1 MIIVKNC
8 QQLQNARSE
17 IQGTVALVTT
27 MGNLHQGH
35 LSLVEKAKQE
45 ADNVIVTIFV
55 NPLQFSA
62 NEDLDSYPRTL
73 TDDIEKLETLGVD
86 LLFTPTNDDIYPE
99 GMNSHTHVIVPSI
112 SYLYCGAN
120 RKRHF
125 LGVTT
130 IVCKLFNL
138 TRPNV
143 AIFGKKDFQ
152 QLTIIQKMV
161 TDLAMPIKII
171 GMPTFRESSGLA
183 MSSRNR
189 YLSSEEKQQAATLY
203 ETLKWA
209 EQQLKSG
216 HSNYREIESIAI
228 TKLKERHFN
237 VEYFNIC
244 QHTTLSPAT
253 DGDKKLVILCASK
266 FRKPR
271 LIDNIIVDLTP
282 SL

>member
-1 MIIVKNC
+1 MIIVKNS
-8 QQLQNARSE
+8 QQLQKARSE

-35 LSLVEKAKQE
+35 LSLVERAKQE

-73 TDDIEKLETLGVD
+73 ADDIDKLETLGTD

-99 GMNSHTHVIVPSI
+99 GMNSHTQVVVPSI

-120 RKRHF
+120 RKSHF

-143 AIFGKKDFQ
+143 AIFGNKDFQ

-161 TDLAMPIKII
+161 TDLAMPINII

-216 HSNYREIESIAI
+216 DSNYREIESIAI
-228 TKLKERHFN
+228 TKLKEQHFD
-237 VEYFNIC
+237 VEYFDIC
-244 QHTTLSPAT
+244 QRTTLSPAT
-253 DGDKKLVILCASK
+253 DGDKNLVILCASK
-266 FRKPR
+266 FGNPR
-271 LIDNIIVDLTP
+271 LIDNIIVDLSP
-282 SL
+282 SI

>member
-1 MIIVKNC
+1 MIIVKNS

-17 IQGTVALVTT
+17 IQGSVALVTT

-35 LSLVEKAKQE
+35 LSLVERAKQE

-73 TDDIEKLETLGVD
+73 ADDIDKLEALGVD
-86 LLFTPTNDDIYPE
+86 LLFTPSNEDIYPE
-99 GMNSHTHVIVPSI
+99 GMNTHTQVIVPSI

-120 RKRHF
+120 RKGHF

-138 TRPNV
+138 TRPNI
-143 AIFGKKDFQ
+143 AIFGNKDFQ

-161 TDLAMPIKII
+161 TDLAMPIKIV

-189 YLSSEEKQQAATLY
+189 YLSADEKQQAATLY

-216 HSNYREIESIAI
+216 ESDYRELESRAI
-228 TKLKERHFN
+228 LKLKAEHFDI
-237 VEYFNIC
+237 EYFNIC
-244 QHTTLSPAT
+244 QRTTLSPAT
-253 DGDKKLVILCASK
+253 DKDKELVILCASK
-266 FRKPR
+266 FGKPR
-271 LIDNIIVDLTP
+271 LIDNIIVDLPP